1 MLARDGCVLLGHSR
15 GRWRRCS
22 LMILGLFLGGW
33 WLWSKAWVTQRLVLH
48 YHSPQCCVFSE
59 SEGVFGFLVM
69 IGCVGVRGC
78 YGQWL
83 IWNQGWLWFGFVVV
97 WR

>member
-1 MLARDGCVLLGHSR
+1 V
-15 GRWRRCS
+15 
-22 LMILGLFLGGW
+22 MILGLFLGGW

-78 YGQWL
+78 YGL
-83 IWNQGWLWFGFVVV
+83 
-97 WR
+97 